1 MGWYIHT
8 CFWICGP
15 GAAKLIY
22 LLLWSLIQPWLPSY
36 TFDCGKTCMV
46 SILLL
51 ISNSILL
58 AETMITHACMVDIW
72 LTFAIVYG
80 CHLIFGAT
88 IIMVA
93 ILLAQSSFFDFWCKY
108 IWLPSY
114 LNLIGAT
121 IYYGCHFTFI
131 FATIKFTCDPW
142 CNYMVA
148 IQCTFD
154 LWCNYAWFPT
164 QRRLYIIA
172 QPSL

>member
-22 LLLWSLIQPWLPSY
+22 LLLWSLVQPWLPFY
-36 TFDCGKTCMV
+36 TFDCGKTMHGFH
-46 SILLL
+46 LTFDL
-51 ISNSILL
+51 NYSILL

-88 IIMVA
+88 IWLPFYLRNALSLIFGVT
-93 ILLAQSSFFDFWCKY
+93 IYGCHRTL
-108 IWLPSY
+108 IWLVQ
-114 LNLIGAT
+114 L
-121 IYYGCHFTFI
+121 YYGCHLTFI

-142 CNYMVA
+142 MVA
-148 IQCTFD
+148 IQCAFD
-154 LWCNYAWFPT
+154 LLQLCMVPHTEEVRYT
-164 QRRLYIIA
+164 L
-172 QPSL
+172 